1 MRFAEVLA
9 AHGAKVVVAARRVA
23 RLDALVA
30 RLPGACAVALDVTRP
45 SDFGGVFEAAERSFG
60 TITLLV
66 NNAGVANSGR
76 FLETPPEE
84 WAKIQQTNVDALW
97 LLSQEFSRRVIAAKR
112 EAAIIN
118 IASVLGMRVTPG
130 AAAYCIS
137 KAAVLHMT
145 RALALELARYKIRVN
160 AIAPGYIMTEMTE
173 AYLQSSHAEATRRN
187 IPQRRIGDPSD
198 LDGALLLL
206 ASRRAS
212 GFMTGATIP
221 VDGGHMLAFE

>member
-118 IASVLGMRVTPG
+118 IASVLGIRVTPG

-198 LDGALLLL
+198 LDGVLLLL